1 MKIEQSQQGTVTVLT
16 PVGALVDDEREQLEQ
31 VLEKHLDAG
40 RVKLIIDM
48 NSVPFVESEGLEMLL
63 DASERAVS
71 RGGGIRITN
80 PSDIVRDIILATR
93 LNAKI
98 ELHFDLADARR
109 SLL

>member
-16 PVGALVDDEREQLEQ
+16 PVGALVDDEREQFEE
-31 VLEKHLDAG
+31 VLEKLLSGG
-40 RVKLIIDM
+40 RVKVIIDM
-48 NSVPFVESEGLEMLL
+48 NSVPFVESKGLEMLL

-80 PSDIVRDIILATR
+80 PSDIVRDILLATR

-98 ELHFDLADARR
+98 ELHQELADARR